1 MALQIEQQTRDIGV
15 VRTTLGPERTRV
27 VVRPGDSFRFID
39 DAGQPIVRAP
49 RLRVRRLDNNLIID
63 GLPDG
68 REVELNNFFGACRPG
83 AECKVSLAGVG
94 LPGAAVITEETPPTA
109 ALQDGSFLLY
119 SDNTDSA
126 ALAALPAAK
135 VADAAGPSWLAIGI
149 AAAAAGGGGGDSGP
163 AEDTTAPGA
172 PRVTSGSSLRRTAAI
187 VTGEAEAGA
196 RVTLRVDANGNGFD
210 PSDLTF
216 VTTAD
221 GQGRWSI
228 DLNGTPQS
236 GTPPAGGLVAG
247 QSYALEVRATDAA
260 LNASDPARSAVTL
273 VAPDAP
279 VIRAVAGDDLVNAA
293 ERAAGVTVAGSAQAG
308 TTVTVRIGSASAS
321 AATDASG
328 EWRVTFSPSQLPQ
341 SGQASIQATASD
353 AIGPGA
359 TASRSVAFD
368 TIAPGAPVI
377 GIVAGDDIVNAAE
390 NAAGIVVQ
398 GTAEAGATVDLRFGG
413 TSATAIANAAGT
425 WSLPL
430 AASQLP
436 SSGLVTFTA
445 SAIDPAGNTGP
456 SSTRQV
462 LFETTAPG
470 APVITDNVPGTA
482 TGPVTFTFTFERPI
496 TGFVASDI
504 QLTGG
509 APGAF
514 TAVSTSVYTLV
525 VTPTASTQAGQIIVT
540 VPAGAGS
547 DLAGN
552 PTVAATTIQ
561 AYDTAPPTVVITN
574 DAPAS
579 PPTNG
584 PVNFTFTFSEAVT
597 GFAAGDI
604 TVSPGATVS
613 GFSGSGT
620 TYTAQVLPAAGTAGT
635 LTVGVAAGVAAD
647 AVGQPNVAGSDSV
660 VAFDRLAPTLAIT
673 DSVAGTAG
681 PAGVVFTFTFSEP
694 VSGFTV
700 ADIALAG
707 GQVGEALTGF
717 ATLSPS
723 VYTATYVPT
732 VAGSSGTATVT
743 VATPLATI
751 ADLSGNA
758 YASSAAAS
766 QAYER
771 IAPTVAI
778 TDNTPGSASGPV
790 TFTFTF
796 SEPVTGFVAG
806 DIVSSLGASSV
817 TGFAGSGTT
826 YTAVITP
833 PTGASGSFTVDVPAA
848 AASDLA
854 GNPSAAAPQASQP
867 YLPADSIAPTL
878 TITDDQPGTLNN
890 TAQTVVFTFS
900 FSEPVT
906 GFDRLDVVVAG
917 GLGGTPQPDLTVV
930 TPGQVWTMSFTA
942 APNTAGLVGVTVGTA
957 SGIIDGVGNPLAAAA
972 SGTQAFD
979 RISPTATITDSAP
992 GSASGPVVY
1001 TFTFNEAVTGFDAGD
1016 ITVSGG
1022 GGPASLSGFTVDS
1035 ATVYRVTYTP
1045 PVGQTGTA
1053 QLSLGSGLVL
1063 DAADN
1068 GNTASQSTLQPYDR
1082 SVVPVTATVNLTPGP
1097 GVVAPGSTSS
1107 DTTPQV
1113 VLTLGAVLAS
1123 GETLT
1128 LRRDGTDV
1136 ASITSGT
1143 TLTFNEPTPGLSAGP
1158 HDYTAVV
1165 TGPSSFVTLDL
1176 DPGSPAT
1183 AYRIVI

>member
-1 MALQIEQQTRDIGV
+1 
-15 VRTTLGPERTRV
+15 
-27 VVRPGDSFRFID
+27 
-39 DAGQPIVRAP
+39 
-49 RLRVRRLDNNLIID
+49 
-63 GLPDG
+63 
-68 REVELNNFFGACRPG
+68 
-83 AECKVSLAGVG
+83 
-94 LPGAAVITEETPPTA
+94 
-109 ALQDGSFLLY
+109 
-119 SDNTDSA
+119 
-126 ALAALPAAK
+126 
-135 VADAAGPSWLAIGI
+135 
-149 AAAAAGGGGGDSGP
+149 
-163 AEDTTAPGA
+163 
-172 PRVTSGSSLRRTAAI
+172 
-187 VTGEAEAGA
+187 
-196 RVTLRVDANGNGFD
+196 
-210 PSDLTF
+210 
-216 VTTAD
+216 
-221 GQGRWSI
+221 
-228 DLNGTPQS
+228 
-236 GTPPAGGLVAG
+236 
-247 QSYALEVRATDAA
+247 
-260 LNASDPARSAVTL
+260 VTL

-321 AATDASG
+321 AVADATG

-341 SGQASIQATASD
+341 SGPASFQATASD

-368 TIAPGAPVI
+368 TIAPGAPII
-377 GIVAGDDIVNAAE
+377 GIVAGDDIVNNAE
-390 NAAGIVVQ
+390 SAAGIVVQ
-398 GTAEAGATVDLRFGG
+398 GTAEAGATVDLRFDG

-445 SAIDPAGNTGP
+445 SAIDPAGNPGP

-462 LFETTAPG
+462 LFETVLPG
-470 APVITDNVPGTA
+470 APVITDSAPGTA
-482 TGPVTFTFTFERPI
+482 TGPVTFTFTFDRPI
-496 TGFVASDI
+496 TGFVASDV
-504 QLTGG
+504 QLAGG
-509 APGAF
+509 SPGAF
-514 TAVSTSVYTLV
+514 TAVSTSVYSLV

-561 AYDTAPPTVVITN
+561 AFDTAPPTVVITN

-584 PVNFTFTFSEAVT
+584 PVNVTFTFSEAVT
-597 GFAAGDI
+597 GFEAGDI

-620 TYTAQVLPAAGTAGT
+620 TYTAQVLPAAGSAGN
-635 LTVGVAAGVAAD
+635 LTVGVAAGVAVD
-647 AVGQPNVAGSDSV
+647 AVGQPNTAAPNSV
-660 VAFDRLAPTLAIT
+660 VAFDRLAPTLTIA

-694 VSGFTV
+694 VTGFTA
-700 ADIALAG
+700 ADIALSGA
-707 GQVGEALTGF
+707 QTGESLTAFTALS
-717 ATLSPS
+717 AS

-743 VATPLATI
+743 VAAPLATVT
-751 ADLSGNA
+751 DPSGNA
-758 YASSAAAS
+758 YASSVAAS

-778 TDNTPGSASGPV
+778 TDNTPGTAGGPV

-796 SEPVTGFVAG
+796 SESVTGFAVG
-806 DIVSSLGASSV
+806 DIVSSLGPSSI

-854 GNPSAAAPQASQP
+854 GNPSTAAPQVSQA
-867 YLPADSIAPTL
+867 YLPADTTQPTL

-890 TAQTVVFTFS
+890 AAQTVVFTFA
-900 FSEPVT
+900 FSEPVS
-906 GFDRLDVVVAG
+906 GFDRADVVVAG

-930 TPGQVWTMSFTA
+930 TPERVWTMSFTA
-942 APNTAGLVGVTVGTA
+942 APNTAGTVGVTVGTGA
-957 SGIIDGVGNPLAAAA
+957 GIIDSAGNGLAAAA
-972 SGTQAFD
+972 SRTQAFD
-979 RISPTATITDSAP
+979 RIAPSATITDSAT
-992 GSASGPVVY
+992 GSASGPVVF
-1001 TFTFNEAVTGFDAGD
+1001 TFTFNEAVTGFDVGD
-1016 ITVSGG
+1016 IAVAGG
-1022 GGPASLSGFTVDS
+1022 GGPASLSGFTADS

-1045 PVGQTGTA
+1045 PVGQSGNA
-1053 QLSLGSGLVL
+1053 QLSLGAGLVL
-1063 DAADN
+1063 DAANN
-1068 GNTASQSTLQPYDR
+1068 GNAASQSTLQPYDR

-1097 GVVAPGSTSS
+1097 GTVAPGGTSP

-1113 VLTLGAVLAS
+1113 VLTLGSVLGS

-1136 ASITSGT
+1136 ASITGGVDL
-1143 TLTFNEPTPGLSAGP
+1143 TLTFDEPDPGLSAGP

-1165 TGPSSFVTLDL
+1165 TGPTSSATLDL
-1176 DPGSPAT
+1176 DPSSAAT